1 MSKPRF
7 VVFKGQNEVIL
18 SMNKHY
24 IYIFCVFLFSCGGEP
39 PTDLT
44 LAENKTMGSP
54 LFLAAI
60 SENFTSNKNTQK
72 RLQKQ
77 NDTILGRLYLES
89 LVEKRVAVSLE
100 EVSAFYDKTKN
111 QHKRSSRE
119 FLVLRFTTT
128 NKDSALYIRQE
139 LLKNNGEEKNEKR
152 LGNLIG
158 RFTPRRELIKESFLL
173 DKIKKQFLVRRG
185 GPTVVGPLRSGKG
198 FYLFRLVK
206 TYESGTTKDLVHIQ
220 DDIRAKI
227 YLKKSHAIR
236 AFLLDSLS
244 GVYAGRQN

>member
-1 MSKPRF
+1 
-7 VVFKGQNEVIL
+7 
-18 SMNKHY
+18 MNKHY

-44 LAENKTMGSP
+44 LAENKIMGSP

-60 SENFTSNKNTQK
+60 SENFTSNKNTKK

-100 EVSAFYDKTKN
+100 EVAAFYDKTKN

-128 NKDSALYIRQE
+128 NRDSALYVRQE
-139 LLKNNGEEKNEKR
+139 LLKNSGEEKNEKR
-152 LGNLIG
+152 LGSLID
-158 RFTPRRELIKESFLL
+158 RFAPRRELIKESFLL
-173 DKIKKQFLVRRG
+173 DQVKKQFLVRRG
-185 GPTVVGPLRSGKG
+185 GPTVVGPLRSGEV
-198 FYLFRLVK
+198 FYLFRLIKV
-206 TYESGTTKDLVHIQ
+206 YESGTTKDLVHIQ

-244 GVYAGRQN
+244 GVYAGSAN

>member
-1 MSKPRF
+1 
-7 VVFKGQNEVIL
+7 
-18 SMNKHY
+18 MNKCY
-24 IYIFCVFLFSCGGEP
+24 IYIFCVFLFSCESKEP
-39 PTDLT
+39 PGQVLT
-44 LAENKTMGSP
+44 ENKKAGSP
-54 LFLAAI
+54 LFLAAV
-60 SENFTSNKNTQK
+60 SENFILDKSVQSS
-72 RLQKQ
+72 LQKQ
-77 NDTILGRLYLES
+77 NDNIVGRLFLES

-100 EVSAFYDKTKN
+100 EVAAFYDKTKN

>member
-1 MSKPRF
+1 
-7 VVFKGQNEVIL
+7 
-18 SMNKHY
+18 MNKHY
-24 IYIFCVFLFSCGGEP
+24 IYIFCIFLFSCGRENP
-39 PTDLT
+39 PDLT

-60 SENFTSNKNTQK
+60 SENFTSNKNTKK

-100 EVSAFYDKTKN
+100 EVAAFYDKTKN

-128 NKDSALYIRQE
+128 NRDSALYIRQE
-139 LLKNNGEEKNEKR
+139 LLKNSGEEKNEKR
-152 LGNLIG
+152 LGNIID
-158 RFTPRRELIKESFLL
+158 RFAARRELIKESFLL
-173 DKIKKQFLVRRG
+173 DQIKRQFLVRRS
-185 GPTVVGPLRSGKG
+185 GPTVVGPLRSGEN
-198 FYLFRLVK
+198 FYVFRLIKV
-206 TYESGTTKDLVHIQ
+206 YEPGTTKDLIHIQ

-227 YLKKSHAIR
+227 YLKKSHTIR

-244 GVYAGRQN
+244 GFYKGSSN

>member
-1 MSKPRF
+1 
-7 VVFKGQNEVIL
+7 
-18 SMNKHY
+18 MNKHY
-24 IYIFCVFLFSCGGEP
+24 IYIFCVFLFSCGGEALP
-39 PTDLT
+39 DLT
-44 LAENKTMGSP
+44 VAENKTVGSP

-60 SENFTSNKNTQK
+60 SENFLVNKKTLG

-77 NDTILGRLYLES
+77 NETVVGWLYLES

-100 EVSAFYDKTKN
+100 EVAAFYDKTKN
-111 QHKRSSRE
+111 QHKRPSRE

-128 NKDSALYIRQE
+128 NRDSALYIRKE
-139 LLKNNGEEKNEKR
+139 LLKNSGEEKNEKR
-152 LGNLIG
+152 LGNLID
-158 RFTPRRELIKESFLL
+158 RFAPRRELIKEPFLL
-173 DKIKKQFLVRRG
+173 DQIKKQFLVRRG
-185 GPTVVGPLRSGKG
+185 GPTVVGPLRSDEV

-206 TYESGTTKDLVHIQ
+206 TYESGTTKELIHIQ

-244 GVYAGRQN
+244 GVYAERKN